1 MTIREACKNSD
12 LDLVARLQLLEIVE
26 MRSVKWKPNDDVSN
40 YYKHKL
46 HQIEVYSNYA
56 SCFIVNGDLKLTRKS
71 AKISCYITF
80 QQDNAQEALE
90 MGNTSQLGT
99 KVFQCLKNLPTTTWN
114 VNAPEF
120 SPPAYKNKSCPET
133 KAVPDMKGIIN
144 M

>member
-56 SCFIVNGDLKLTRKS
+56 SCFIDNGDLKKTKKP
-71 AKISCYITF
+71 AKTSCYITF
-80 QQDNAQEALE
+80 QQDNAQEAI
-90 MGNTSQLGT
+90 
-99 KVFQCLKNLPTTTWN
+99 FQFKDTIKHEICYISLLNILYECNIELLFHLLSLISIDASHITFISN
-114 VNAPEF
+114 
-120 SPPAYKNKSCPET
+120 S
-133 KAVPDMKGIIN
+133 
-144 M
+144 